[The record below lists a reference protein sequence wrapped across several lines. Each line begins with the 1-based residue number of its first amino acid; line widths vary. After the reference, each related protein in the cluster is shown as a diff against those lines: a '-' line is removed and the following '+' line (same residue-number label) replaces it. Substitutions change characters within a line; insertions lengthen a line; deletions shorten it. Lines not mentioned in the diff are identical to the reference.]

1 MSLVV
6 CIEDDP
12 ALLRTLATNFEARGL
27 RVLKASTGTAGL
39 ELASSQRPDV
49 VIVDLGLPDVS
60 GLTVIRRLRQWS
72 SVPIIVLSA
81 RDAELDKVAALEAG
95 ADDYVSKPFGMGEL
109 IARVR
114 ASLRRSVVG
123 QSEPIVK
130 TAHFTIDLSRRT
142 VVGELGESKLTP
154 TEWSIVEHLVRNP
167 ERLVSSKELLQ
178 VVWGPEYST
187 ETNYLRVHLTH
198 IRQKLE
204 PDPPRPVY
212 FVTEPGMGYR
222 FVPNPR

>member
-1 MSLVV
+1 MIDHCDPQLGRTRHLHGHRAIVDRPLESVV
-6 CIEDDP
+6 EQIRED
-12 ALLRTLATNFEARGL
+12 AFEQGRIG
-27 RVLKASTGTAGL
+27 G
-39 ELASSQRPDV
+39 D
-49 VIVDLGLPDVS
+49 IDLGLPDVS

-130 TAHFTIDLSRRT
+130 TAHFTIDLARRT